1 VTENNSSKEPFF
13 IPGARTG
20 RSTYCYPTS
29 SLSSTLLFALFF
41 LLGLLLLHKTVPRLQ
56 DRSRLEKE
64 GVQTSGVIESTDGG
78 RRCTRSIA
86 VSYEDAAK
94 NVWHKKFDTVCYP
107 YHGGQSVE
115 VIYLPSIPA
124 TAMLGAREAGIPKR
138 QDAIGAA
145 IGGFLTLFGGLYALK
160 FCFRRQRGLNLQ

>member
-1 VTENNSSKEPFF
+1 VLDQDSGKEHFF
-13 IPGARTG
+13 IRGASTG
-20 RSTYCYPTS
+20 RSTYFYPTS
-29 SLSSTLLFALFF
+29 SLPSVILFALFF

-56 DRSRLEKE
+56 DRSRLDKE
-64 GVQTSGVIESTDGG
+64 GVPTNGVIESMDGG

-86 VSYEDAAK
+86 VRYEDATR
-94 NVWHKKFDTVCYP
+94 NVWHQKFDTACSP

-115 VIYLPSIPA
+115 VIYLPSAPA

-138 QDAIGAA
+138 QDAIGAV
-145 IGGFLTLFGGLYALK
+145 IGGFLTLFGGIYAVK